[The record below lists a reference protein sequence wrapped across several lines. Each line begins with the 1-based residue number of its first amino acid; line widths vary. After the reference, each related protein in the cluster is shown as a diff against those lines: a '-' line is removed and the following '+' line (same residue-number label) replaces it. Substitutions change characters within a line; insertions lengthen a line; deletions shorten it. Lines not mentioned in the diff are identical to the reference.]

1 MYRCADKSCMK
12 KGRFW
17 DKKSLASA
25 FTGFAQFILWIC
37 IGLSTD
43 KSNEILLSGF
53 KYHQLFSVLL
63 EQK

>member
-1 MYRCADKSCMK
+1 MYRSAYKFCMK

-17 DKKSLASA
+17 DKKSWETA

-43 KSNEILLSGF
+43 KTGEIVLSDF
-53 KYHQLFSVLL
+53 KYRRLFSGLKA
-63 EQK
+63 QK